1 MKRYRP
7 ELSLVIVML
16 AVFALVCHWQAPGR
30 RLTKADVDDY
40 ARRIAA
46 GADIPESEKADI
58 VAHLRSWG
66 EADDG
71 KPVFMLNLMRY
82 YDTARSMPGRPDIAG
97 RPRDLNDHYEAVAIP
112 KLLKLGAYPL
122 FAGEPEGVRPGA
134 QPSTN
139 ILGFD
144 DPLENWGRVLVVRYP
159 DRRAFF
165 ELLSDPDYI
174 KVLPYKLAALKVV
187 LVPMHD
193 ELVIPDVRW
202 VAGVLLLAVLALVA
216 CVRAN
221 RRRRAAPG
229 AASLSGLEARSDE
242 RERAIQ

>member
-1 MKRYRP
+1 MKRYRL
-7 ELSLVIVML
+7 ELGLAIVMM
-16 AVFALVCHWQAPGR
+16 AIFALVCHWQVPGR
-30 RLTKADVDDY
+30 TLTKADVDDY
-40 ARRIAA
+40 VRRIAA
-46 GADIPESEKADI
+46 GADVPESEKADI

-71 KPVFMLNLMRY
+71 RPVFMLNLMRY

-97 RPRDLNDHYEAVAIP
+97 SPRDLNAHYESVAMP

-122 FAGEPEGVRPGA
+122 FSGEPEGVGA
-134 QPSTN
+134 GGQRSTN

-144 DPLENWGRVLVVRYP
+144 KELENWGRVLVVRYP

-165 ELLSDPDYI
+165 ELLSDPEYI

-193 ELVIPDVRW
+193 ELVVPDLRLV
-202 VAGVLLLAVLALVA
+202 VGALLLAVLALVA
-216 CVRAN
+216 IVRAN
-221 RRRRAAPG
+221 RRRHAT
-229 AASLSGLEARSDE
+229 
-242 RERAIQ
+242 